1 MRFEYCSLK
10 IAEEAA
16 TKLLLGANIT
26 DLERLHL
33 IKALA
38 NAAKKNKELRLWHY
52 MLNFIDSYEN
62 IVDMGQI
69 DKILIKWIAK
79 LDFMEDSE

>member
-1 MRFEYCSLK
+1 MRFEYYSLK

-16 TKLLLGANIT
+16 TKLLLGADIT

-38 NAAKKNKELRLWHY
+38 TVAKKNKEFRIWHY

-62 IVDMGQI
+62 IVDMRQI
-69 DKILIKWIAK
+69 DRILIKWVAK